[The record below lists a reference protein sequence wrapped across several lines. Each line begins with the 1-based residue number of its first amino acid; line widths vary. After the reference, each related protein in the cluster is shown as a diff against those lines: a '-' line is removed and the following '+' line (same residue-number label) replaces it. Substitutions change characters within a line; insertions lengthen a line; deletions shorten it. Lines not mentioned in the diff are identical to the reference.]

1 MKYES
6 NKIIYVK
13 DESTGNV
20 IPIYLKDLVEAI
32 EYDPDKDGGSAGG
45 EGSTVSVKVGTT
57 TTGEAGTDAAVTNSG
72 SDTAVVLNFTIP
84 KGQKGDPGKDGTNG
98 TNGSNGA
105 AAGFG
110 TPTATVDANTGTPSV
125 EVSASGPDTAK
136 VFSFT
141 FKNLKGAKGDPGSKG
156 ADGAGLTGSATQLT
170 TITDPSTATSED
182 IATKVNEIIN
192 QLVARGISTT

>member
-6 NKIIYVK
+6 NKIIHVK

-32 EYDPDKDGGSAGG
+32 EYDPDKDGGS
-45 EGSTVSVKVGTT
+45 
-57 TTGEAGTDAAVTNSG
+57 
-72 SDTAVVLNFTIP
+72 
-84 KGQKGDPGKDGTNG
+84 
-98 TNGSNGA
+98 
-105 AAGFG
+105 
-110 TPTATVDANTGTPSV
+110 
-125 EVSASGPDTAK
+125 
-136 VFSFT
+136 
-141 FKNLKGAKGDPGSKG
+141 